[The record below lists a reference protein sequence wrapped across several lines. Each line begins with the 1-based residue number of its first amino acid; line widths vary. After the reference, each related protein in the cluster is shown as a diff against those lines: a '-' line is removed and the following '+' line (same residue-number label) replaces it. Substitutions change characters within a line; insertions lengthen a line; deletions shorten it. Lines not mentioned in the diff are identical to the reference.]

1 MTRMGDSERQ
11 PYERVSDIP
20 RILEEMRLAVREAL
34 ALHKR
39 AGNPV
44 AVWRDGK
51 VQWIAPEDIPS
62 DALPPPEPE

>member
-1 MTRMGDSERQ
+1 MTRINDSQRQ
-11 PYERVSDIP
+11 PYERVEDTS

-44 AVWRDGK
+44 AVWRRGR
-51 VQWIAPEDIPS
+51 VELIAPEDIPS
-62 DALPPPEPE
+62 DGLQVREPE